1 LASAAAAFIFLLR
14 RERRAGETFGLA
26 LVLAALA
33 RFFIDE
39 LRPDYV
45 LPETMA
51 GFLRLDQVVLI
62 ALTAGGMCFFFQ
74 RGARHAQ

>member
-1 LASAAAAFIFLLR
+1 M
-14 RERRAGETFGLA
+14 
-26 LVLAALA
+26 LAALA

-62 ALTAGGMCFFFQ
+62 ALIAGGMCFFFQ